1 MSADR
6 PDTPDLTHAPDEGA
20 GFGFDLGL
28 APAPASG
35 AAAAPYRVLAR
46 KYRPQTFADLIGQEA
61 MVRTLSN
68 AFTSGRIAQ
77 AYILTGV
84 RGVGKTT
91 TARILARALN
101 YEPADGP
108 AGANTV
114 PSAPTLDMPAL
125 GRHCRDIIE
134 SRHVDVQEMDAA
146 SNTGIGDIREIIEA
160 ARYKPVLARY
170 KVFIIDE
177 VHMLSTAAFNGLLK
191 TLEEPPEHVK
201 FIFATTEIR
210 KVPVTVLSRTQR
222 FDLRRVEAGTLARHL
237 RAICDA
243 EGVGIDTEALSLV
256 ARAAEGSV
264 RDALSLLDQ
273 AIAHA
278 GGQSSGNTVH
288 GEQVRAL
295 LGLAD
300 RGRVI
305 DLFEALMKGDV
316 AQALTELR
324 EQYDS
329 GADPAVVIADLAEFT
344 HLVTKLKII
353 PETADDPALVEAERV
368 RGRDFAKALSMRVLA
383 RAWQMLTK
391 GLSEVQQAAKPMQ
404 AAEMVLVRLAYA
416 SDLPTPDEALRRLR
430 EGASEPAG
438 RPVGNSGG
446 GGGGGGAAPSGGGSA
461 MLATAPRAFSPAP
474 APSQAPSAASHL
486 SVAARG
492 TPSAAPSPAAAPQPA
507 PGIAI
512 ATFEELVA
520 LASQKRDL
528 RMKFALENNVRL
540 VAFEDGKLEL
550 ALAAGGS
557 PNLVQELQG
566 KLSEWTG
573 KRWLVALSREEGEPT
588 LAEQAK
594 SARDAMMTGVRADPL
609 VAAALARFPGAS
621 IVDVRTQVPDD
632 APPAPSPDDYEA
644 MAARDEPGPDDEI
657 EF

>member
-1 MSADR
+1 M
-6 PDTPDLTHAPDEGA
+6 PG
-20 GFGFDLGL
+20 LGL
-28 APAPASG
+28 DSPTPGASPP
-35 AAAAPYRVLAR
+35 AAPYRVLAR
-46 KYRPQTFADLIGQEA
+46 KYRPQTFADLIGQDA
-61 MVRTLSN
+61 MVRTLRN
-68 AFTSGRIAQ
+68 AFASGRIAQ

-108 AGANTV
+108 AGAG
-114 PSAPTLDMPAL
+114 APTLDMPAL

-210 KVPVTVLSRTQR
+210 KVPVTVLSRCQR
-222 FDLRRVEAGTLARHL
+222 FDLRRVEAGTMARHL
-237 RAICDA
+237 RAICEA
-243 EGVGIDTEALSLV
+243 EEVGIDVEALSLV

-273 AIAHA
+273 AIAHSGAQSA
-278 GGQSSGNTVH
+278 GGTVH
-288 GEQVRAL
+288 GEQVRSL

-305 DLFEALMKGDV
+305 DLFEALMKGEV
-316 AQALTELR
+316 GLALTELR

-329 GADPAVVIADLAEFT
+329 GADPAVVVADLAEFT
-344 HLVTKLKII
+344 HLVTKLKIL
-353 PETADDPALVEAERV
+353 PETADDPALVEAERT
-368 RGRDFAKALSMRVLA
+368 RGRDFAEKLSMRVLA

-391 GLSEVQQAAKPMQ
+391 GLAEVQQAAKPIQ

-430 EGASEPAG
+430 ESGPESPSPAA
-438 RPVGNSGG
+438 PGN
-446 GGGGGGAAPSGGGSA
+446 GGGAGRSASAGGGPGSGPGAALAAGGSRGLAAPVASSA
-461 MLATAPRAFSPAP
+461 PSPAP
-474 APSQAPSAASHL
+474 ASAPAAAPSAASHL
-486 SVAARG
+486 SLAARG
-492 TPSAAPSPAAAPQPA
+492 EPRPAQAPAREQAPAL
-507 PGIAI
+507 AI
-512 ATFEELVA
+512 ASLPELVA
-520 LASQKRDL
+520 LAAQKRDL
-528 RMKFALENNVRL
+528 RLKFALENHIRP
-540 VAFEDGKLEL
+540 VAFEDGRIEV
-550 ALAAGGS
+550 ALAPGGS
-557 PNLVQELQG
+557 PVLVQELQA
-566 KLSEWTG
+566 KISEWTG
-573 KRWLVALSREEGEPT
+573 RRWLVALSQHEEGEPT
-588 LAEQAK
+588 LAEKA
-594 SARDAMMTGVRADPL
+594 AAERDAMMTGVRADPL
-609 VAAALARFPGAS
+609 VAAVLARFPGAS
-621 IVDVRTQVPDD
+621 IVDVRAQAPDEG
-632 APPAPSPDDYEA
+632 PTPVSPDEYEM
-644 MAARDEPGPDDEI
+644 MAAAGPDDDPSDDDI

>member
-20 GFGFDLGL
+20 GFGFDLGH
-28 APAPASG
+28 ASAPASG

-101 YEPADGP
+101 YEPANGP
-108 AGANTV
+108 AGGG
-114 PSAPTLDMPAL
+114 APTLDMPAL

-237 RAICDA
+237 RAICEA

-278 GGQSSGNTVH
+278 GGMVH

-391 GLSEVQQAAKPMQ
+391 GLTEVQQAAKPMQ

-438 RPVGNSGG
+438 PPAGNGG
-446 GGGGGGAAPSGGGSA
+446 GGGRAAPSGGGSA
-461 MLATAPRAFSPAP
+461 MLATAPRAFSPTS

-492 TPSAAPSPAAAPQPA
+492 TPSPAPSPAPQPA
-507 PGIAI
+507 PGMAI

-520 LASQKRDL
+520 LVAQKRDL

-540 VAFEDGKLEL
+540 VGFEDGKLEV

-573 KRWLVALSREEGEPT
+573 KRWLVALSREDGEPT

-621 IVDVRTQVPDD
+621 IVDVRTQIPDD